1 MSDKRGLD
9 ELIIYY
15 GCLTTRLR
23 PIYSFLRMKLQF
35 LRMKLQILTYETL
48 VSHLSGTDS

>member
-9 ELIIYY
+9 EFIIYY

-35 LRMKLQILTYETL
+35 LTYETP

>member
-9 ELIIYY
+9 EFIIYY

-35 LRMKLQILTYETL
+35 PSYETL
-48 VSHLSGTDS
+48 VSHLGKSSFSAKKL